1 MKRKAALFY
10 SIGLIVGIVV
20 LVNILASD
28 FSVRFDVTEDKRYTL
43 SDATRNI
50 ITNLNQP
57 VTITAYFSE
66 ELPQR
71 ISKTKENFR
80 DLLIEYS
87 QRSDGMVNYEFIN
100 PSEDERTEQKIVRQE
115 GIQPAMVNVRKKDQ
129 VKQQKVYMGA
139 VIRMGSDKEVLPFIQ
154 PGTAMEYN
162 ISSNIKKLATTE
174 KPFVGILQGHG
185 EPSLQNLGSARQ
197 SMNVLYKVE
206 TVELTDTANVLQK
219 YNTLAVLAPTD
230 SFPDNHLQQL
240 DRFLARGGKLFVGL
254 NRVKGDFRRAQGSAV
269 STGLETWLEEKGI
282 RVNKNFLVDANCQRV
297 SVQQP
302 NSPFQFSVEFP
313 YLPIVSNFPE
323 HPITKGLEAVSMR
336 FASTLDFVG
345 DTTLNYMPLAKS
357 SKKSGT
363 QSPPLMFNIQK
374 SWNES
379 DFPLSNL
386 TIAAALKGNITGN
399 GSSEMVVVGDGDF
412 PVTQRNQQGNRDNI
426 SFMVNAI
433 DWLSDETGL
442 MDLRTKGITSRPLEQ
457 IKDSKKAF
465 LKYFNFLLPMILIIG
480 FGIFRFQH
488 KRILRIK
495 RMEAEYV

>member
-1 MKRKAALFY
+1 
-10 SIGLIVGIVV
+10 
-20 LVNILASD
+20 
-28 FSVRFDVTEDKRYTL
+28 
-43 SDATRNI
+43 
-50 ITNLNQP
+50 
-57 VTITAYFSE
+57 
-66 ELPQR
+66 
-71 ISKTKENFR
+71 
-80 DLLIEYS
+80 
-87 QRSDGMVNYEFIN
+87 
-100 PSEDERTEQKIVRQE
+100 
-115 GIQPAMVNVRKKDQ
+115 
-129 VKQQKVYMGA
+129 
-139 VIRMGSDKEVLPFIQ
+139 
-154 PGTAMEYN
+154 
-162 ISSNIKKLATTE
+162 
-174 KPFVGILQGHG
+174 
-185 EPSLQNLGSARQ
+185 
-197 SMNVLYKVE
+197 
-206 TVELTDTANVLQK
+206 
-219 YNTLAVLAPTD
+219 
-230 SFPDNHLQQL
+230 
-240 DRFLARGGKLFVGL
+240 
-254 NRVKGDFRRAQGSAV
+254 
-269 STGLETWLEEKGI
+269 
-282 RVNKNFLVDANCQRV
+282 
-297 SVQQP
+297 
-302 NSPFQFSVEFP
+302 
-313 YLPIVSNFPE
+313 
-323 HPITKGLEAVSMR
+323 MR

-457 IKDSKKAF
+457 IKDSRKTF
-465 LKYFNFLLPMILIIG
+465 LKYFNFLLPMILVIG